1 MRSVCVYCGSSPG
14 RRGVYAE
21 AARGLARELVKRDL
35 GLVYGG
41 ASVGIMGV
49 VADAVLDAGGRVTG
63 VIPEALQEKE
73 LAHPGLTELHVTPSM
88 HERKTRM
95 AALSDGFIAMP
106 GGVGTLEELFE
117 IWTWGQLGW
126 HDNPCALLNV
136 DGFYDGLT
144 HFLDHATGEAF
155 LRPAHRE
162 MLIVES
168 DPARLLDRM
177 AEYQKPEAKTWVKKG
192 DL

>member
-126 HDNPCALLNV
+126 HHKPCALLNV
-136 DGFYDGLT
+136 AGYYDGLGT
-144 HFLDHATGEAF
+144 FLDHATEEQF
-155 LRPAHRE
+155 LRPHHRG
-162 MLIVES
+162 MLIVDAE
-168 DPARLLDRM
+168 PARLLDRM
-177 AEYQKPEAKTWVKKG
+177 ADYQPPQAKQWVKK
-192 DL
+192 DEL

>member
-14 RRGVYAE
+14 RRAVYAE
-21 AARGLARELVKRDL
+21 AARALAGEMVKRDL

-49 VADAVLDAGGRVTG
+49 VADAVLDAGGRATG
-63 VIPEALQEKE
+63 VIPEALRDKE
-73 LAHPGLTELHVTPSM
+73 LAHPGLTELHVTASM

-95 AALSDGFIAMP
+95 AALADGFIAMP

-117 IWTWGQLGW
+117 IWTWAQLGW
-126 HDNPCALLNV
+126 HENPCARLNV
-136 DGFYDGLT
+136 DGYYDGLT
-144 HFLDHATGEAF
+144 TFLDHATGEAF
-155 LRPAHRE
+155 LRPAHRD

-177 AEYQKPEAKTWVKKG
+177 AAYQKPEAKTWVKKA